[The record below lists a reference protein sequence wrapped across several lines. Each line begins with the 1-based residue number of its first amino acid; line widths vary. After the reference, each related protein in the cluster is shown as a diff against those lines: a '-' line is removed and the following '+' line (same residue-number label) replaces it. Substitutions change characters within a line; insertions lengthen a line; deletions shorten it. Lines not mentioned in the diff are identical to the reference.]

1 MKRIT
6 KLAVC
11 AALMAMVLSGCAG
24 NIRTLERIQPT
35 VRYEIP
41 TEPYAS
47 EASLEMERR
56 EKLEKREKIRSLL
69 REIRKE

>member
-6 KLAVC
+6 ELAVR
-11 AALMAMVLSGCAG
+11 AAFMAMVLSGCAG
-24 NIRTLERIQPT
+24 NVRNSERMQPT
-35 VRYEIP
+35 VRYGIP
-41 TEPYAS
+41 TEPYVS

-56 EKLEKREKIRSLL
+56 EKREKIRSLL